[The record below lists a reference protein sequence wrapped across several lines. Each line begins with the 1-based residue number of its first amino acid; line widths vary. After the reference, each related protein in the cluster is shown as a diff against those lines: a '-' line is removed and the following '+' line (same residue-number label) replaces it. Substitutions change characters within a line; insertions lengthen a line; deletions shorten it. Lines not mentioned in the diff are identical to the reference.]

1 MAVAEQQMEAEEQP
15 QGRGL
20 ETYKRWWRSAE
31 EQHSKARKHAHRDRD
46 WYDNYDNSQ
55 WDETEKA
62 VLEKRSQPIV
72 SSNRIKRKVN
82 FMCGVEQK
90 SRSDPMAQPRSP
102 QHQEAANVATKVLT
116 FIEDNTRFDR
126 ISSRCFKDFYI
137 EGIGVCE
144 VIVEE
149 KPQSASKADLM
160 GSTMMTEPQPEYE
173 IVINKID
180 YDQFFYDPRS
190 SEEDFSDA
198 RYVGY
203 QEWFDEEDAK
213 EMFPEKEAEIAG
225 SMSDNV
231 LDEGYEDKPGMHWG
245 DSQRKR
251 VRIACMYWRDGKD
264 VWHYVYFTGG
274 GVLDEGV
281 SPYEEEGQ
289 PACPIIAESAY
300 VTRDNE
306 RYGGVRDMISPQRE
320 MNYRRSMAL
329 FLLKN
334 RRMWSAPGVFN
345 DNEQN
350 TKEEVARADG
360 HIRANGAKD
369 VDWGFIDSSQEIQ
382 GNFELLQE
390 AKSEIETQ
398 GPNSGLQGRGT
409 EDQSGKAI
417 ALQQNA
423 GLAEENTLFDTH
435 NDWKLRV
442 YRAMWWRAKQ
452 YWTEERAIR
461 VTDDQNATQFIMVNQ
476 PSLQMDPQTGMPVQG
491 AENALA
497 EMDVDIVLELG
508 PDMITLQHEEFAQ
521 LGELAKAGIPVPPD
535 VLLEASQLRNKRELI
550 DRLKQEMSAQS
561 KLQQAEQMIQQLQK
575 QLQQAQQASMQK
587 PATPMDM
594 AKIQDM
600 ERAAARA
607 DATAQAD
614 IQVKGADARAKEA
627 NTAKTVKEILTPAP
641 PVQPGQ

>member
-1 MAVAEQQMEAEEQP
+1 MAVAERQEVQEEEAY

-20 ETYKRWWRSAE
+20 ETYKRWWRSSE
-31 EQHSKARKHAHRDRD
+31 DQHANARKYAHRDRD

-55 WDETEKA
+55 WDDQEKA
-62 VLEKRSQPIV
+62 VLEKRNQPIV
-72 SSNRIKRKVN
+72 SSNRIKKKVN

-90 SRSDPMAQPRSP
+90 SRSDPMAMPRTP

-126 ISSRCFKDFYI
+126 ISSRCFKDFYV
-137 EGIGVCE
+137 EGIAACE

-149 KPQSASKADLM
+149 
-160 GSTMMTEPQPEYE
+160 GE

-180 YDQFFYDPRS
+180 YDRFFYDPRS

-198 RYVGY
+198 RYLGY

-213 EMFPEKEAEIAG
+213 EMFPDKEAEIMG

-251 VRIACMYWRDGKD
+251 VRIACMYWRDGKN

-274 GVLDEGV
+274 GILDEGV
-281 SPYEEEGQ
+281 SPYLEDDK

-300 VTRDNE
+300 VTRENE

-334 RRMWSAPGVFN
+334 RRVWSAPGVFN

-350 TKEEVARADG
+350 VKEEVARADG
-360 HIRANGAKD
+360 HLRANG
-369 VDWGFIDSSQEIQ
+369 VYGTDWGFIDSSQEIQ

-390 AKSEIETQ
+390 AKGEIETQ
-398 GPNSGLQGRGT
+398 GPNAGLQGRGT

-423 GLAEENTLFDTH
+423 GLAEENTLFDMH

-461 VTDDQNATQFIMVNQ
+461 VTDDQNAVHFIMVNQ
-476 PSLQMDPQTGMPVQG
+476 PSVQLDPMTGMPVQTTQ
-491 AENALA
+491 NALA

-521 LGELAKAGIPVPPD
+521 LGEMAKAGVPVPPD

-550 DRLKQEMSAQS
+550 DRIKQEMSAQG
-561 KLQQAEQMIQQLQK
+561 KLQQAQQLIEQLQK
-575 QLQQAQQASMQK
+575 QLQQVTQQNMQK
-587 PATPMDM
+587 PPSAIDA
-594 AKIQDM
+594 AKVQDM
-600 ERAAARA
+600 QRTADREDAKARA
-607 DATAQAD
+607 DIEAKQAS
-614 IQVKGADARAKEA
+614 
-627 NTAKTVKEILTPAP
+627 TAKTVKEILTPVQQP
-641 PVQPGQ
+641 QPGQ